1 MEKRELLYE
10 GKAKKLFSTDD
21 ENLVIS
27 EFKDD
32 LTAFNGEKKSSEA
45 GKGAL
50 NNKISTELFKLLES
64 KGIQTHFVKMLDD
77 NHMLHKKADVIL
89 IEVIVRNIATGSLTR
104 NLGIKEG
111 TVLPFTLVEFD
122 YKNDAL
128 GDPKLNDQHA
138 LILGLVD
145 SQEELD
151 KLRRMA
157 RDVNDILKPYFADK
171 GLNLVDFKLE
181 FGKDKDG
188 NIILI
193 DEISPD
199 NCRFWDIASGEKM
212 DKDRFRQGLGD
223 LTIAYEEVLN
233 RILGKQQQCYE
244 LDAESNLAFRKKFSF
259 FLSHALAQKRR
270 RRNYFQSRSKIK

>member
-1 MEKRELLYE
+1 MQKRELLYE
-10 GKAKKLFSTDD
+10 GKAKKLFLTDD

-50 NNKISTELFKLLES
+50 NNKISTELFKLLEQN
-64 KGIQTHFVKMLDD
+64 GIPTHFVKMLDD
-77 NHMLHKKADVIL
+77 NHMLHKKVDVIM

-104 NLGIKEG
+104 NLGIEDG

-122 YKNDAL
+122 YKNDDL

-145 SQEELD
+145 FQDELD

-157 RDVNDILKPYFADK
+157 RQVNDILKPYFADK
-171 GLNLVDFKLE
+171 DLNLVDFKLE

-188 NIILI
+188 NIILV

-199 NCRFWDIASGEKM
+199 NCRFWDIKSGEKM
-212 DKDRFRQGLGD
+212 DKDRFRQGLGG
-223 LTIAYEEVLN
+223 LTVAYEQVLN
-233 RILGKQQQCYE
+233 RILGK
-244 LDAESNLAFRKKFSF
+244 
-259 FLSHALAQKRR
+259 
-270 RRNYFQSRSKIK
+270 

>member
-1 MEKRELLYE
+1 MQKKELLYE
-10 GKAKKLFSTDD
+10 GKAKKLFTTDD
-21 ENLVIS
+21 ENLLIS

-50 NNKISTELFKLLES
+50 NNKISTELFKLLEG
-64 KGIQTHFVKMLDD
+64 KGIKTHFVKMLDD
-77 NHMLHKKADVIL
+77 NHMLHKRTQVIL
-89 IEVIVRNIATGSLTR
+89 IEVIVRNIATGSLSR
-104 NLGIKEG
+104 NLGIKDG

-145 SQEELD
+145 FQDELD
-151 KLRRMA
+151 KMRRVA
-157 RDVNDILKPYFADK
+157 RQINDILKPYFAEK

-181 FGKDKDG
+181 FGKDSEG

-199 NCRFWDIASGEKM
+199 NCRFWDMQSGEKM
-212 DKDRFRQGLGD
+212 DKDRFRQGLGG
-223 LTIAYEEVLN
+223 LKMAYEEVLN
-233 RILGKQQQCYE
+233 RILGK
-244 LDAESNLAFRKKFSF
+244 
-259 FLSHALAQKRR
+259 
-270 RRNYFQSRSKIK
+270 

>member
-21 ENLVIS
+21 AELVIS

-64 KGIQTHFVKMLDD
+64 KGIPTHFEKMLDD
-77 NHMLHKKADVIL
+77 NHMLHKKVNVIL
-89 IEVIVRNIATGSLTR
+89 IEVIVRNVATGSLSK
-104 NLGIKEG
+104 NLGIEDGKI
-111 TVLPFTLVEFD
+111 LPFTLVEFD

-138 LILGLVD
+138 LILGLVEYQD
-145 SQEELD
+145 ELD
-151 KLRRMA
+151 KLRRLA
-157 RDVNDILKPYFADK
+157 RQVNDILKPYFAGK

-181 FGKDKDG
+181 FGKDSSG

-199 NCRFWDIASGEKM
+199 NCRFWDMETGEKM
-212 DKDRFRQGLGD
+212 DKDRFRQGLGG
-223 LTIAYEEVLN
+223 LKVAYEEVLE
-233 RILGKQQQCYE
+233 RILGK
-244 LDAESNLAFRKKFSF
+244 
-259 FLSHALAQKRR
+259 
-270 RRNYFQSRSKIK
+270 

>member
-1 MEKRELLYE
+1 MQKRELLYE
-10 GKAKKLFSTDD
+10 GKAKKLFTTDD
-21 ENLVIS
+21 ENLLIS

-50 NNKISTELFKLLES
+50 NNKISTELFKLLEAE
-64 KGIQTHFVKMLDD
+64 GIQTHFVKMLDD
-77 NHMLHKKADVIL
+77 NNMLHKKTKVIL
-89 IEVIVRNIATGSLTR
+89 IEVIVRNIATGSLSR
-104 NLGIKEG
+104 NLGIKDG

-145 SQEELD
+145 FQDELD

-157 RDVNDILKPYFADK
+157 RQVNGILKPYFAGK

-181 FGKDKDG
+181 FGKDSSG

-199 NCRFWDIASGEKM
+199 NCRFWDITSGEKM
-212 DKDRFRQGLGD
+212 DKDRFRQGLGG
-223 LTIAYEEVLN
+223 LTVAYEQVLN
-233 RILGKQQQCYE
+233 RILGK
-244 LDAESNLAFRKKFSF
+244 
-259 FLSHALAQKRR
+259 
-270 RRNYFQSRSKIK
+270 

>member
-1 MEKRELLYE
+1 MQKRELLYE
-10 GKAKKLFSTDD
+10 GKAKKLFLTDD

-50 NNKISTELFKLLES
+50 NNKISTELFKLLDS

-77 NHMLHKKADVIL
+77 NHMLHKKANVIL

-104 NLGIKEG
+104 TLGIEDGK
-111 TVLPFTLVEFD
+111 VLPFTLVEFD
-122 YKNDAL
+122 YKDDGL

-145 SQEELD
+145 YQDELD
-151 KLRRMA
+151 KLRRVA
-157 RDVNDILKPYFADK
+157 RQINDILKPYFFEK

-199 NCRFWDIASGEKM
+199 NCRFWDVKSGEKM
-212 DKDRFRQGLGD
+212 DKDRFRQGLGG
-223 LTIAYEEVLN
+223 LKVAYEEVLN
-233 RILGKQQQCYE
+233 RILGK
-244 LDAESNLAFRKKFSF
+244 
-259 FLSHALAQKRR
+259 
-270 RRNYFQSRSKIK
+270 

>member
-10 GKAKKLFSTDD
+10 GKAKKIFTTDD
-21 ENLVIS
+21 ENLLIS

-50 NNKISTELFKLLES
+50 NNKISTELFKLLADN
-64 KGIQTHFVKMLDD
+64 GIPTHFVKMLDD

-89 IEVIVRNIATGSLTR
+89 IEVIVRNIATGSLSR
-104 NLGIKEG
+104 NLGIEDGK
-111 TVLPFTLVEFD
+111 VLPFTLVEFD
-122 YKNDAL
+122 YKNDEL

-145 SQEELD
+145 FQDELD

-157 RDVNDILKPYFADK
+157 RQVNDVLKPYFAKK

-199 NCRFWDIASGEKM
+199 NCRFWDIESGEKM
-212 DKDRFRQGLGD
+212 DKDRFRQGLGG
-223 LTIAYEEVLN
+223 LKVAYEEVLN
-233 RILGKQQQCYE
+233 RILEK
-244 LDAESNLAFRKKFSF
+244 
-259 FLSHALAQKRR
+259 
-270 RRNYFQSRSKIK
+270 

>member
-1 MEKRELLYE
+1 MKKKELLYE
-10 GKAKKLFSTDD
+10 GKAKKLYATED

-32 LTAFNGEKKSSEA
+32 LTAFNGEKKSSEV

-50 NNKISTELFKLLES
+50 NNKISTELFKLLE
-64 KGIQTHFVKMLDD
+64 KNGIPTHFVKMLDD
-77 NHMLHKKADVIL
+77 NHMLHKKVDVIL

-104 NLGIKEG
+104 NLGIEDG

-122 YKNDAL
+122 YKNDEL

-145 SQEELD
+145 FQDELD

-157 RDVNDILKPYFADK
+157 RQVNDILKPYFAQK

-181 FGKDKDG
+181 FGKDKEG

-199 NCRFWDIASGEKM
+199 NCRFWDIQSGEKM
-212 DKDRFRQGLGD
+212 DKDRFRQGLGGV
-223 LTIAYEEVLN
+223 TVAYEQVLN
-233 RILGKQQQCYE
+233 RILGK
-244 LDAESNLAFRKKFSF
+244 
-259 FLSHALAQKRR
+259 
-270 RRNYFQSRSKIK
+270 

>member
-10 GKAKKLFSTDD
+10 GKAKKLYLTDD
-21 ENLVIS
+21 ANLVIS

-32 LTAFNGEKKSSEA
+32 LTAFNGEKKSSEL
-45 GKGAL
+45 GKGTL

-64 KGIQTHFVKMLDD
+64 HGIQTHFVKMLDD
-77 NHMLHKKADVIL
+77 NHMLHKKVDVIL
-89 IEVIVRNIATGSLTR
+89 IEVIVRNIATGSLSK
-104 NLGIKEG
+104 NLGIKDG
-111 TVLPFTLVEFD
+111 TILPFTLVEFD

-138 LILGLVD
+138 LILGLVEYQD
-145 SQEELD
+145 ELD

-157 RDVNDILKPYFADK
+157 RQVNDILKPYFAQK

-181 FGKDKDG
+181 FGKDATG

-199 NCRFWDIASGEKM
+199 NCRFWDMQTGEKM
-212 DKDRFRQGLGD
+212 DKDRFRQGLGG
-223 LTIAYEEVLN
+223 LTVAYEQVLN
-233 RILGKQQQCYE
+233 RILGK
-244 LDAESNLAFRKKFSF
+244 
-259 FLSHALAQKRR
+259 
-270 RRNYFQSRSKIK
+270 